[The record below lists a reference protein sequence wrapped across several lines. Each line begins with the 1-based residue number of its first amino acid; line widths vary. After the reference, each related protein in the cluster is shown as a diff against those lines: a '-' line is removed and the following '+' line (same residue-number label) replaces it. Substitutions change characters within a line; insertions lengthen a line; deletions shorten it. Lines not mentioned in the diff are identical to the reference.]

1 MTDITDRI
9 KEAMG
14 SYEKLKG
21 PFDLRF
27 AKEALADDARTLLPE
42 ALKEI
47 EELRGKVRSMALD
60 SMAATD
66 QAAENLARAEAT
78 EAKALEKAAGVAK
91 ALSEKWRDGRISPN
105 SELHAILYREGMA
118 DGAYHIYNAIRA
130 MKEGE

>member
-42 ALKEI
+42 AI
-47 EELRGKVRSMALD
+47 EEIKRLR
-60 SMAATD
+60 
-66 QAAENLARAEAT
+66 NLVEEVIEIMEAGPFFPEQ
-78 EAKALEKAAGVAK
+78 EAQVLREKLKGTHN
-91 ALSEKWRDGRISPN
+91 G
-105 SELHAILYREGMA
+105 
-118 DGAYHIYNAIRA
+118 
-130 MKEGE
+130 

>member
-42 ALKEI
+42 AIKEI
-47 EELRGKVRSMALD
+47 EELRS
-60 SMAATD
+60 
-66 QAAENLARAEAT
+66 RAEAA
-78 EAKALEKAAGVAK
+78 EAKANVMVADKINIRSELLSVEAKLAK
-91 ALSEKWRDGRISPN
+91 AVEALEHEVKRSRRHLAASTLSTIAEIKGEKG
-105 SELHAILYREGMA
+105 
-118 DGAYHIYNAIRA
+118 
-130 MKEGE
+130 